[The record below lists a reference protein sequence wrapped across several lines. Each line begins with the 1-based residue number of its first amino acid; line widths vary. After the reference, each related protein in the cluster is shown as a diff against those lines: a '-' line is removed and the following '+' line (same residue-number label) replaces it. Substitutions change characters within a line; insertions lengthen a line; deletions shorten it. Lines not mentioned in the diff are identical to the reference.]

1 VLGPS
6 PSLTSERVND
16 MFITNAIVLL
26 VFFTLFFVI
35 AQVKKNNG
43 LADMAWGLGF
53 VITAISSA
61 IYQLIQGNQI
71 VIGSWIILILV
82 LIWGLRLFF
91 YIGIRNWNRPEDFRY
106 VNMRK
111 KWQTNVALKAYVYVF
126 LLQGLLN
133 YLIGLPIQFSFAH
146 SKANTS
152 IWILLIGT
160 VLWIIGFYFE
170 AKGDAELKAFKKNPE
185 NKGKILDTGLW
196 SVSRHPNYF
205 GESVMWWAIFI
216 VSLSAFTPILL
227 IGLIG
232 PTLITYLLLFV
243 SGVPLLEKKYK
254 DNPLYQ
260 AYASKTS
267 IFFPLP
273 PKK

>member
-1 VLGPS
+1 
-6 PSLTSERVND
+6 
-16 MFITNAIVLL
+16 MFLTNAIVLL
-26 VFFTLFFVI
+26 IFFTLFFVI

-71 VIGSWIILILV
+71 LLGSWIILVLV

-91 YIGIRNWNRPEDFRY
+91 YIGIRNWNKPEDFRY

-111 KWQTNVALKAYVYVF
+111 KWKTNVALKAYVYVF

-146 SKANTS
+146 SGTTTS
-152 IWILLIGT
+152 VVILAIGT
-160 VLWIIGFYFE
+160 ILWIIGFYFE
-170 AKGDAELKAFKKNPE
+170 AKGDAELKVFKKNPA

-216 VSLSAFTPILL
+216 VSLSAFDPILL
-227 IGLIG
+227 IGIVG
-232 PTLITYLLLFV
+232 PSLITYLLLFV

-260 AYASKTS
+260 AYAAKTS